1 MTSEIK
7 VDTISENTSA
17 NGVTIDGLTIK
28 DGNIIGDVALAGTT
42 PTFTVGDGGA
52 EDAAL
57 IFDGNAVDYYIALDA
72 SADNLIIGSGSTVG
86 SNSLIT
92 IDSNGDF
99 TLDSAGDIILD
110 ADGGDIRFK
119 DAGTE
124 IAVFEN
130 SSSDLQIKASVQD
143 KDIIFRGNDGGSG
156 INALTLDMSAAG
168 HATFNNQITAT
179 NGNFGSSV
187 NTQGVL
193 NLSNGG
199 AEQIEFFT
207 GASSGVSQIQ
217 AFNRNDSSYDNLEII
232 ALDFKVK
239 ISGTEKLNIASNG
252 EATFVNKITADA
264 GIDIDNFNIDG
275 TTIALS
281 SGDITV
287 DAAGRIDLSADDNGE
302 VRLYDGSSMYG
313 QFKDDSDNFIIQSLI
328 SDKDIHFVGNDCGS
342 AITAMVIDMSEKGK
356 VLIGGTGATFG
367 ELGITGHSN
376 GDANIDMY
384 ASVGSSVR
392 GKAEIF
398 FSTDSS
404 SDHVSIASIVGQQ
417 PSGDQ
422 ASRKGEILL
431 NVSDNGGP
439 ATALTVSNN
448 GTVSGNLND
457 TSDENLKKNITDL
470 GASTDLIKALKPRQ
484 FDWKQTSAGSNIAG
498 FVAQEVASVIPT
510 AVVGNDYIATTYYIE
525 TDDIPEGYAIGDIK
539 DHGDKGKALNTTAIL
554 AHAVKTIQE
563 LEARITTLEG

>member
-7 VDTISENTSA
+7 VDTISEQTSA

-42 PTFTVGDGGA
+42 PTFTIGDAGA
-52 EDAAL
+52 EDASL
-57 IFDGNAVDYYIALDA
+57 IFDGNAQDFYVALDD
-72 SADNLIIGSGSTVG
+72 SADDLVIGLGNTIGTTPIMSFDENKDVVIHDGGLTITTADNTNQLTLVST
-86 SNSLIT
+86 
-92 IDSNGDF
+92 
-99 TLDSAGDIILD
+99 D
-110 ADGGDIRFK
+110 ADGG
-119 DAGTE
+119 AGP
-124 IAVFEN
+124 
-130 SSSDLQIKASVQD
+130 K
-143 KDIIFRGNDGGSG
+143 
-156 INALTLDMSAAG
+156 LTLQRDS
-168 HATFNNQITAT
+168 
-179 NGNFGSSV
+179 GSPADGDV
-187 NTQGVL
+187 
-193 NLSNGG
+193 GG
-199 AEQIEFFT
+199 
-207 GASSGVSQIQ
+207 
-217 AFNRNDSSYDNLEII
+217 R
-232 ALDFKVK
+232 
-239 ISGTEKLNIASNG
+239 
-252 EATFVNKITADA
+252 
-264 GIDIDNFNIDG
+264 
-275 TTIALS
+275 
-281 SGDITV
+281 
-287 DAAGRIDLSADDNGE
+287 
-302 VRLYDGSSMYG
+302 
-313 QFKDDSDNFIIQSLI
+313 
-328 SDKDIHFVGNDCGS
+328 IHFVADDDAGNTFEAALIDVTLNDVSNGSEDATLDIKGVVAGSEIKKVSFGAETVFNEDSADIDFRVESNGNANMLFVDGGNDKVGIGTSSPTTTLSVNGIITHTGGTASSTSDLTSGGLHFHDASTADGDIMPITFTPSATADRARAGIGFKSVSAGGS
-342 AITAMVIDMSEKGK
+342 AGFAADIAFYTRSAADGSTLGTSDERMRINADGQ
-356 VLIGGTGATFG
+356 VLIGGANATFG
-367 ELGITGHSN
+367 ELGITGASN

-384 ASVGSSVR
+384 ASVGSGTR

-404 SDHVSIASIVGQQ
+404 SDHVSIASIVAQQ

-422 ASRKGEILL
+422 AARKGEILL

-498 FVAQEVASVIPT
+498 FVAQEVATVIPT